1 MADLTQNENTNSVED
16 GEVNELDLLKQRARM
31 MGIQFSNNIGVEAL
45 RAKIEAKQAEEADN
59 KIEVPAVKAA
69 STNSDKATML
79 AAMKSEQMKLV
90 RLRISNLDPKKKD
103 LRGEVIT
110 VGNDIMGKVA
120 KFVPYGEVTD
130 NGYHVPQCI
139 YNELKSRK
147 FLHIRTTKNPRTGE
161 AQVEQR
167 LVPEFALEVLPQLT
181 AEELAQLA
189 AQQAASG
196 GVD

>member
-1 MADLTQNENTNSVED
+1 MSDLNQNEDITLTD
-16 GEVNELDLLKQRARM
+16 GADELSLLKQRARM

-59 KIEVPAVKAA
+59 KIEVPAVQAKSPKGA
-69 STNSDKATML
+69 KATLL
-79 AAMKSEQMKLV
+79 ANMKSEQMKLV

>member
-1 MADLTQNENTNSVED
+1 MTDLTQNENSDSIEET
-16 GEVNELDLLKQRARM
+16 VNELDLLKQRARM

-45 RAKIEAKQAEEADN
+45 RAKIEAKQAEEADS
-59 KIEVPAVKAA
+59 KIEVPAVKTAPTKSA
-69 STNSDKATML
+69 KATML

-147 FLHIRTTKNPRTGE
+147 FLHIRTTKNPRTSE

-181 AEELAQLA
+181 AEELTQLA

>member
-1 MADLTQNENTNSVED
+1 MTDLTQNENSDSIEET
-16 GEVNELDLLKQRARM
+16 VNELDLLKQRARM

-45 RAKIEAKQAEEADN
+45 RAKIEAKQAEESDN

-69 STNSDKATML
+69 STKSAKATML

>member
-1 MADLTQNENTNSVED
+1 MTDLTQNENSNSIE
-16 GEVNELDLLKQRARM
+16 ETVNELDLLKQRARM

-45 RAKIEAKQAEEADN
+45 RAKIEAKQAEEADS
-59 KIEVPAVKAA
+59 KIEVPVVKAA
-69 STNSDKATML
+69 STKSAKATML
-79 AAMKSEQMKLV
+79 ATMKSEQMKLV

-147 FLHIRTTKNPRTGE
+147 FLHIRTAKNPRTGE

>member
-1 MADLTQNENTNSVED
+1 MTDLTQNENSDSIEET
-16 GEVNELDLLKQRARM
+16 VNELDLLKQRARM

-45 RAKIEAKQAEEADN
+45 RAKIEAKQAEEADS
-59 KIEVPAVKAA
+59 KIEVPAVKTAPTKSA
-69 STNSDKATML
+69 KATML

>member
-1 MADLTQNENTNSVED
+1 MTDLTQNENSDSIEET
-16 GEVNELDLLKQRARM
+16 VNELDLLKQRARM

-69 STNSDKATML
+69 STKSAKATML